1 MGVILT
7 NGDSIRLTL
16 EVRVHITRKY
26 GDCSDGTC
34 PAIMETDDPEVI
46 AFQGATLTDPAALAD
61 VGDIPAH
68 EGVVLLPRGL
78 IEDYLRQRS

>member
-1 MGVILT
+1 MLT
-7 NGDSIRLTL
+7 ETDSIRLTL
-16 EVRVHITRKY
+16 EVSVRITRKY

-34 PAIMETDDPEVI
+34 PAIMETDDPGLLV
-46 AFQGATLTDPAALAD
+46 FQGATLTDPAALAD